1 MSAWLYAL
9 PLAAYLYGSVPFGF
23 LAALWLR
30 GVDIRQV
37 GSGNIGATNAA
48 RALGFRFFPVIF
60 LLDVSKG
67 LLPTL
72 AALALVAGR
81 GAYAPQPLVVATGLA
96 AILGHVFPVYLG
108 FKGGKA
114 VATSAGFFLAVAP
127 LAVGVAGVLWCI
139 VFALWR
145 YVSLASLTAAV
156 ALPVAVCLT
165 HPQPFGAGIYLTA
178 MSIAGALLVIYLHR
192 ANIRRLLAGTE
203 LRIGTEKAHHGATE
217 DTENDGEEP

>member
-1 MSAWLYAL
+1 MAPWLYAL

-23 LAALWLR
+23 LAAKWLR
-30 GVDIRQV
+30 GVDIRKT

-48 RALGFRFFPVIF
+48 RALGFRFFPLIF
-60 LLDVSKG
+60 VLDVSKG

-81 GAYAPQPLVVATGLA
+81 GAYAPHPLVVATGLA

-127 LAVGVAGVLWCI
+127 WAVAIVAGLWGI

-165 HPQPFGAGIYLTA
+165 RPGPFGTGIYLTA
-178 MSIAGALLVIYLHR
+178 MSVLAALFVICLHR
-192 ANIRRLLAGTE
+192 ANIGRLLSGTE
-203 LRIGTEKAHHGATE
+203 HKIGHRRTQ
-217 DTENDGEEP
+217 